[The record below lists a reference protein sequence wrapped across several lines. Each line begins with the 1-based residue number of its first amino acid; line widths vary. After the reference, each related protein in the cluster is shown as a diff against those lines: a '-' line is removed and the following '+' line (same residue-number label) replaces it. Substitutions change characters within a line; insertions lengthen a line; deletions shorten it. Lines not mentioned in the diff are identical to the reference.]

1 MSMRLA
7 VDPSS
12 NAKSSLLHL
21 DGLPAIWG
29 VKPPTVVLLMLLHRR
44 LQRDLPAFS
53 SSVAYNIASRGIRFK
68 GLPSRRSSDC
78 TCQGGTSHSS
88 RSLGLP
94 TAHSAIYWS
103 GFRPC
108 STHSRLILQTGASF
122 GFEMTPN
129 GVDGRD
135 RLTQGSD

>member
-44 LQRDLPAFS
+44 LQQRLARLFQLRRLQYRFSRHTLQGPA
-53 SSVAYNIASRGIRFK
+53 I
-68 GLPSRRSSDC
+68 
-78 TCQGGTSHSS
+78 
-88 RSLGLP
+88 
-94 TAHSAIYWS
+94 SAFQRLYWS
-103 GFRPC
+103 GWDQSLITLTGFAHGTFRYLLE
-108 STHSRLILQTGASF
+108 RF
-122 GFEMTPN
+122 
-129 GVDGRD
+129 
-135 RLTQGSD
+135 